1 MPKFKFRFLWWCL
14 VIAWLVS
21 LALWFLYAREIPYLP
36 KGKVKVDHDGLFQ
49 LFSEFYG
56 RNPNMTSIH
65 TQLGIYTAIEE
76 DIGAY
81 NFLNRYSFKERCN
94 YYFGRVNEDK
104 PNWLFN
110 PNEKIRFEK
119 SELESFEKFKNEKI
133 KKWQELAR
141 DALKSG
147 NEAPAKPTE
156 DELKRQF
163 QKFHESFEIHEQSLH
178 DFASHTRIFKK
189 CYMDEPDRKF
199 IGVQKQLL
207 RNVEYQEKLPGNLKE
222 SGQKFESSSKLCCG
236 DVEENIFPFLTKE
249 YPQIR
254 NWEGEIRDIPAS
266 EDSKCF
272 LKNFKQKIAGKGI
285 VMTLKDGHIDDAAR
299 LIRVLRY
306 LRNTYPIQV
315 VYHRQLS
322 GESKQKLTNIARENF
337 HNFPQQDI
345 WFVNVENCIKKEY
358 LHNFDGFANKILAV
372 MFNTFQ
378 DMLFLDADSVVLKQP
393 DYFFKLKKYVS
404 SGAFFYKDRYLIAH
418 RNQALNDVFR
428 RLLPSV
434 YDSAFFGIAQTGNHT
449 LNNEF
454 FQFAST
460 HYMESGVVVV
470 NRQKHFMLPF
480 MMALLSFHDSVT
492 SQLYGDKEF
501 FWLSS
506 AILGEDYAMN
516 EHFAASSGTF
526 TAESERHKDLGGKVI
541 FDKMENYKSL
551 EICSNHPSHIDS
563 ENSLVWLNSGFRFC
577 GNSKNPNWDYQM
589 EYDGK
594 TRYSHFAAVQDFK
607 IFFESKLEISHA
619 IIPPYYADHTRAKN
633 AEFEPETPWK
643 MATYCKGYCWCAYSL
658 IGGNYEDEEKKI
670 RLNRIEGKII
680 EFLKHEQKL
689 FGEIGDIWVCTLPW
703 DT

>member
-1 MPKFKFRFLWWCL
+1 MPKFKLRFIWRYL
-14 VIAWLVS
+14 VIAWSIFV
-21 LALWFLYAREIPYLP
+21 ALCFLYSGEIPYLP
-36 KGKVKVDHDGLFQ
+36 KGKVKVDQDGLFQ
-49 LFSEFYG
+49 VFSEYYG
-56 RNPNMTSIH
+56 RNPNMTAIH
-65 TQLGIYTAIEE
+65 TQLDIYTAIEE
-76 DIGAY
+76 NIGAHS
-81 NFLNRYSFKERCN
+81 FLNRYSFQERCN
-94 YYFGRVNEDK
+94 YYFGQVSGDK
-104 PNWLFN
+104 PRWLFN

-119 SELESFEKFKNEKI
+119 SELDSFDKFKNEKI
-133 KKWQELAR
+133 KKWQELVRNAQS
-141 DALKSG
+141 SG
-147 NEAPAKPTE
+147 KDAPAKPTE
-156 DELKRQF
+156 DELKKQF
-163 QKFHESFEIHEQSLH
+163 QKFHKDFEKHEQSLH
-178 DFASHTRIFKK
+178 DFASHTRIFRK
-189 CYMDEPDRKF
+189 CYMDDTDKKYIKKLRN
-199 IGVQKQLL
+199 LL
-207 RNVEYQEKLPGNLKE
+207 RNLEYKE
-222 SGQKFESSSKLCCG
+222 TLESKSQKSSQKFESPGNFKCG
-236 DVEENIFPFLTKE
+236 DAEESIYAFLTKE

-254 NWEGEIRDIPAS
+254 NWEAKTRDFPAS
-266 EDSKCF
+266 EEPKCF
-272 LKNFKQKIAGKGI
+272 LKNFREKITGKGI

-315 VYHRQLS
+315 VYHCQLS
-322 GESKQKLTNIARENF
+322 GQSREKLMKVARENY
-337 HNFPQQDI
+337 HNFPPQDI

-372 MFNTFQ
+372 MFNTFE
-378 DMLFLDADSVVLKQP
+378 DMLFLDADSVVLKKP
-393 DYFFKLKKYVS
+393 DYFFQLKEYVS

-434 YDSAFFGIAQTGNHT
+434 YDSAFFGIAQTGNRT

-480 MMALLSFHDSVT
+480 MMAVLSFHDSVT
-492 SQLYGDKEF
+492 SQLYGDKEL
-501 FWLSS
+501 FWLSM

-516 EHFAASSGTF
+516 ENFAASSGTF
-526 TAESERHKDLGGKVI
+526 TAESERHKDLGGNII
-541 FDKMENYKSL
+541 FDKLENYKSL

-594 TRYSHFAAVQDFK
+594 TRFSHFAAVQDFK

-633 AEFEPETPWK
+633 SEFEPETPWK

-658 IGGNYEDEEKKI
+658 IGGNYEDEGKEV
-670 RLNRIEGKII
+670 RLNRIEGKVI
-680 EFLKHEQKL
+680 EFLKHDQKL
-689 FGEIGDIWVCTLPW
+689 FGEIGDIWVDTLPW